1 MAMSGEARFGDAA
14 ESRADGL
21 FAVVYDL
28 LRRHGHRP
36 GLHLVREMDAD
47 GHRRAWL
54 SAAGFGALGHSIEH
68 AARLYVQAGGS
79 LATDPELREE
89 LRRIGRM
96 LTV

>member
-1 MAMSGEARFGDAA
+1 MWSTDGVGK
-14 ESRADGL
+14 ESARADGL

-28 LRRHGHRP
+28 LREHGHRP
-36 GLHLVREMDAD
+36 SLHLVSELDGD

-79 LATDPELREE
+79 LATDPDLRAE
-89 LRRIGRM
+89 LRRVGRM
-96 LTV
+96 ITA